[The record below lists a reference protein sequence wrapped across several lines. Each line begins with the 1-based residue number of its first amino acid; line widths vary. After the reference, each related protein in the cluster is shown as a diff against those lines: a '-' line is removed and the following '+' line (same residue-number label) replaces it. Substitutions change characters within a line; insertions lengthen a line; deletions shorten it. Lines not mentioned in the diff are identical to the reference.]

1 MLSQV
6 PFWDSIADSK
16 TFSHPLDLN
25 RFAAL
30 VDRDARIL
38 DYGCGYG
45 RLTGEL
51 YAAGYHDVT
60 GVDPAPRMIERARSA
75 YPQIA
80 FATLDS
86 AEPPFADASFDAV
99 LLFSVLTCIIDDG
112 EQRAVVADI
121 ARVLRPGG
129 IVYVSDI
136 QIQDD
141 ERNRARYDAFVDAH
155 RSYGVFELEP
165 GIVFRHLSLAWVTEL
180 FSRFEQ
186 LDRRDV
192 PIVTMNG
199 NPAKGFQFIGRIAA
213 NETADKRF
221 KKYAI
226 DTPSDRS
233 ELR

>member
-129 IVYVSDI
+129 IV
-136 QIQDD
+136 
-141 ERNRARYDAFVDAH
+141 
-155 RSYGVFELEP
+155 
-165 GIVFRHLSLAWVTEL
+165 FRHLSLAWVTEL

-192 PIVTMNG
+192 PVVTMNG
-199 NPAKGFQFIGRIAA
+199 NPANGFQFIGRIAA

-226 DTPSDRS
+226 DTRSDRS